1 MHYVG
6 AIAQHPCQETSER
19 ERDVGCKWAN
29 TEAGWSFVRCD
40 SAFSYLYYFCEDVFK
55 LLVNRMSSFCSHLG
69 ARVFFRLS
77 IRRRTNCVFCSARR
91 LCLTFLNRRS
101 RYTNHDNWRLSA
113 FYFYIAKLWMRECL
127 YGDLDLRHRRF
138 RCPPLSYFGIPA
150 DVILCVL
157 LRIEFALR
165 LDLSDCG

>member
-1 MHYVG
+1 V
-6 AIAQHPCQETSER
+6 PRDVRER
-19 ERDVGCKWAN
+19 ERRRMQMSKHRGGV
-29 TEAGWSFVRCD
+29 V
-40 SAFSYLYYFCEDVFK
+40 FCEMRFGLFLFVLFLRGRFQVVGKQDVLF
-55 LLVNRMSSFCSHLG
+55 LLAPGSAC
-69 ARVFFRLS
+69 FFPS
-77 IRRRTNCVFCSARR
+77 VHIRRRTNCVFCSARR